1 MKTKFLNYILITA
14 ITFLSLISSGQETI
28 NDQQK
33 CKEILQLVSN
43 SIQKNNASK
52 FSFKLE
58 INSED
63 FNEVQNGYALIKQDQ
78 FYYKTEE
85 REVTSDGKNVWTY
98 ILEDNECY
106 IDLITDLDNTI
117 NPSEIFT
124 IWQSGFK
131 FKYVSN
137 KKLGNDLVHIINMY
151 PENPKE
157 SKYHTLIMEV
167 NESKKTI
174 NQASIKT
181 KDGVT
186 IKIYVNSLINNPEIK
201 SDQFI
206 WIANKSSDVDVID
219 NR

>member
-1 MKTKFLNYILITA
+1 MKNKFLSNILII
-14 ITFLSLISSGQETI
+14 ITTIASLTCLGQESI

-33 CKEILQLVSN
+33 CKDILQKVSN
-43 SIQKNNASK
+43 SIQKNNATK

-58 INSED
+58 VNSED
-63 FNEVQNGYALIKQDQ
+63 FNEVQNGYALIKQNK
-78 FYYKTEE
+78 FFYKTEE

-106 IDLITDLDNTI
+106 IDLITDLENTI
-117 NPSEIFT
+117 NPSEIFS
-124 IWQSGFK
+124 IWQNGFK
-131 FKYVSN
+131 FKYVNN
-137 KKLGNDLVHIINMY
+137 KKLGTDLIHIINMY

-186 IKIYVNSLINNPEIK
+186 IKIYVSSLVNNPEIK
-201 SDQFI
+201 QDQFI
-206 WIANKSSDVDVID
+206 WNTANYTDVDLID

>member
-1 MKTKFLNYILITA
+1 MKTKFLNYILIIA

-63 FNEVQNGYALIKQDQ
+63 FNEVQNGYALIKQEQ

-85 REVTSDGKNVWTY
+85 REVTTNNKNVWTY
-98 ILEDNECY
+98 IFEDNECY

-206 WIANKSSDVDVID
+206 WISNKSSDVDVID

>member
-1 MKTKFLNYILITA
+1 MKTKFLNYIFIILIT
-14 ITFLSLISSGQETI
+14 FVCLNSSGQQAI

-33 CKEILQLVSN
+33 CKRILQMVSN
-43 SIQKNNASK
+43 SIQNNDASK
-52 FSFKLE
+52 FSFKIEL
-58 INSED
+58 NSED
-63 FNEVQNGYALIKQDQ
+63 FNEVQNGYALLKKDN

-85 REVTSDGKNVWTY
+85 REVISDGKNVWTY
-98 ILEDNECY
+98 IFEDNECY
-106 IDLITDLDNTI
+106 IDLISDLDNTI

-124 IWQSGFK
+124 IWKNGFK
-131 FKYVSN
+131 FKYVSSD
-137 KKLGNDLVHIINMY
+137 KLGNDLIHIINMY
-151 PENPKE
+151 PENPSE

-174 NQASIKT
+174 NKASIKT

-186 IKIYVNSLINNPEIK
+186 IKIYVDSLVSNPDIK

-206 WIANKSSDVDVID
+206 WNTNQYSDVDIID

>member
-14 ITFLSLISSGQETI
+14 IIFLSLISSGQETI

-206 WIANKSSDVDVID
+206 WISNKSSDVDVID

>member
-98 ILEDNECY
+98 IFEDNECY

>member
-1 MKTKFLNYILITA
+1 M
-14 ITFLSLISSGQETI
+14 
-28 NDQQK
+28 
-33 CKEILQLVSN
+33 
-43 SIQKNNASK
+43 
-52 FSFKLE
+52 
-58 INSED
+58 
-63 FNEVQNGYALIKQDQ
+63 
-78 FYYKTEE
+78 
-85 REVTSDGKNVWTY
+85 
-98 ILEDNECY
+98 
-106 IDLITDLDNTI
+106 ITDLDNTI

-131 FKYVSN
+131 FKYISN

-206 WIANKSSDVDVID
+206 WISNKSSDVDVID

>member
-1 MKTKFLNYILITA
+1 MKTKFANYIFIV
-14 ITFLSLISSGQETI
+14 IMTFVSLNSKGQEVI

-33 CKEILQLVSN
+33 CQKILQIVSN
-43 SIQKNNASK
+43 SIQNNIASK

-58 INSED
+58 VNSQD
-63 FNEVQNGYALIKQDQ
+63 FNEVQNGYALIKNDQ

-85 REVTSDGKNVWTY
+85 REVTSDGENVWTY
-98 ILEDNECY
+98 IFEDNECY

-124 IWQSGFK
+124 IWKTGFK

-137 KKLGNDLVHIINMY
+137 KIAGNDLIHIINMY

-174 NQASIKT
+174 SKASIKT

-186 IKIYVNSLINNPEIK
+186 IKIYVDSLINNPLIK
-201 SDQFI
+201 SDQFNWNAI
-206 WIANKSSDVDVID
+206 KYSEVDVID

>member
-1 MKTKFLNYILITA
+1 MKSKFLNHLLFTVLTFFSLVIL
-14 ITFLSLISSGQETI
+14 GQEPT
-28 NDQQK
+28 NEQQR
-33 CKEILQLVSN
+33 CKQILQKVSN

-52 FSFKLE
+52 FSFELE

-63 FNEVQNGYALIKQDQ
+63 FNELQNGYALIKQDQ

-85 REVTSDGKNVWTY
+85 REVISDGENVWTY
-98 ILEDNECY
+98 ILEDDECY
-106 IDLITDLDNTI
+106 IDLVIDLDNSV

-137 KKLGNDLVHIINMY
+137 EKFGNDLLHIINMY

-167 NESKKTI
+167 NESKSTI
-174 NQASIKT
+174 SQASIKT

-186 IKIYVNSLINNPEIK
+186 IVMKVKSFISNPEIK
-201 SDQFI
+201 SDQFKWNAEKHI
-206 WIANKSSDVDVID
+206 NVDLID

>member
-1 MKTKFLNYILITA
+1 MKTKFLSYISITA
-14 ITFLSLISSGQETI
+14 ITFLSLKSSGQEKT

-43 SIQKNNASK
+43 SIQKNNATK

-78 FYYKTEE
+78 FFYKTEE

-98 ILEDNECY
+98 IIEDNECY

-124 IWQSGFK
+124 IWQNGFK
-131 FKYVSN
+131 FKYVRN

-151 PENPKE
+151 PENTKE

-167 NESKKTI
+167 NETKKTI

-186 IKIYVNSLINNPEIK
+186 IKIYVNSLINILEIK

-206 WIANKSSDVDVID
+206 WIANKNFEVDVID